1 MIPPET
7 QRVLSFLAER
17 MSYPH
22 RPEVVRMVQTHASWV
37 FIAPP
42 FVYKIK
48 KPVNFGFLDFSS
60 LEQRHADCQR
70 ELLLNRRLAADI
82 YLDVQP
88 VVETPAGLQLGG
100 DGRILEWVVI
110 MRELDASGF
119 LHELLRHG
127 EVTPEMMDRV
137 VRRLHGFYL
146 EQGPL
151 PAADLAAAVREM
163 DAALRGNF
171 ETMCGPAGRG
181 VSAPALA
188 AIERY
193 TQVFEQ
199 QHRALLDSRGAQG
212 WVRDCHGDLHTEHV
226 HISANTVQIYDCI
239 EFNDAFRHIDVACDI
254 AFLTMDLDFHGHH
267 DLAQHVAARFAALLE
282 DEELPRLL
290 DFYQCYR
297 ACVRGKVECLH
308 STGDTVGTEERA
320 ASLELARRYF
330 RLALRYAIAGSM
342 PCVFVLMGRV
352 ASGKSA
358 LAEALGH
365 ETGWRV
371 ISSDRVRKTLAGV
384 ALHQRG
390 TAAERAVL
398 YSAEMTQRVY
408 EALFTEAADAAAEG
422 GIILD
427 ATFSSRAHRKALR
440 AQLKRQGLACIWV
453 VTEADES
460 TTLHRL
466 HERGGSGSSA
476 VSDARA
482 EDRAQLNDHFEPP
495 EELPD
500 SCCLRITTHGSV
512 SATLSRLLVLLAER
526 NARTG

>member
-1 MIPPET
+1 
-7 QRVLSFLAER
+7 
-17 MSYPH
+17 
-22 RPEVVRMVQTHASWV
+22 MVQTHASWV

-48 KPVNFGFLDFSS
+48 KPVDFGFLDFTS
-60 LEQRHADCQR
+60 LEKRHADCQR
-70 ELLLNRRLAADI
+70 ELLLNRRLAADV

-88 VVETPAGLQLGG
+88 VAETAAGLQLGG
-100 DGRILEWVVI
+100 EGRTLEWTVK
-110 MRELDASGF
+110 MRELDAFGF
-119 LHELLRHG
+119 LHERLRRG
-127 EVTPEMMDRV
+127 EVSPEMMDRV
-137 VRRLHGFYL
+137 VQLLGGFYL

-151 PAADLAAAVREM
+151 HAAELAAAAREM
-163 DAALRGNF
+163 EASLRGNF
-171 ETMCGPAGRG
+171 EAMRGPAGCG

-199 QHRALLDSRGAQG
+199 QHRELLDSRGAQG
-212 WVRDCHGDLHTEHV
+212 WIRDCHGDLHTEHV
-226 HISANTVQIYDCI
+226 YISADTVQIYDCI

-254 AFLTMDLDFHGHH
+254 AFLTMDLDFHGRH
-267 DLAQHVAARFAALLE
+267 DLARHVAARFAALLE
-282 DEELPRLL
+282 DEKLPRLL

-308 STGDTVGTEERA
+308 SAGETVGTEERA

-342 PCVFVLMGRV
+342 PCVFVVMGRV

-408 EALFTEAADAAAEG
+408 ESLLAGAAEAAAEG

-427 ATFSSRAHRKALR
+427 ATFSSRAHREALR
-440 AQLKRQGLACIWV
+440 VHLARQGLPCVWV
-453 VTEADES
+453 VAEADET

-466 HERGGSGSSA
+466 HERDGSHV
-476 VSDARA
+476 VSDARE
-482 EDRAQLNDHFEPP
+482 EDHAQINDHFEPP

-500 SCCLRITTHGSV
+500 SCCLRITTHDSV
-512 SATLSRLLVLLAER
+512 SATLSRLLVFLAER
-526 NARTG
+526 NARIG